1 MENSIKEQVTMRA
14 YAKSINAISG
24 EIVAGPNGDF
34 ISFVLKSGDKSTIPV
49 GGKSQGLNTPSE
61 LEVLCFLDGGAVA
74 TANQYVGQGV
84 ETFS

>member
-34 ISFVLKSGDKSTIPV
+34 ISFVLKSGSKTTIPV
-49 GGKSQGLNTPSE
+49 GGKSQGLDTPSD
-61 LEVLCFLDGGAVA
+61 LEVLCFLDGGAIA
-74 TANQYVGQGV
+74 TANQYVGKGV
-84 ETFS
+84 ETF